1 MKISVEVLT
10 EENIFKKIQFDT
22 NNKILLDL
30 QIELANILNISLN
43 NQLWYLQGEELDYN
57 FSDWINNYSYS
68 VFIEKDYITL
78 FIKNKN
84 KIIKT
89 PQISKNMKIKELKNI
104 LSIKDNIYYRNIKL
118 LDHKTFNYYNI
129 SNNKQLNIQ
138 SINLDIN

>member
-43 NQLWYLQGEELDYN
+43 NQLWYLQGKELDYN
-57 FSDWINNYSYS
+57 FSNWINNYSYS

-89 PQISKNMKIKELKNI
+89 PQISKNMKIK
-104 LSIKDNIYYRNIKL
+104 
-118 LDHKTFNYYNI
+118 
-129 SNNKQLNIQ
+129 
-138 SINLDIN
+138 